1 MPKRSYTILGTG
13 ALGGYYGAR
22 LQQAGH
28 PVRYLLRGDYEHV
41 RDHGLRIESM
51 HGDFDLPHVEGYRDP
66 RDLPPSDVAVVAMK
80 TTQSEALADML
91 PGAVK
96 PDGVVLVLQNG
107 LCPERYVAGL
117 VGAER
122 VVGGLCFLC
131 SNRVGAGHFR
141 QVRFDH
147 IRLGEYHRPGMSAR
161 IQSIAEDFCTAS
173 VRTEAIA
180 DLSLARWQKLVWNVP
195 YNGLSAALD
204 ADTQQLMDHPDS
216 AALVQAMMH
225 EVAAAARASGGH
237 VIEPAFIETMLG
249 NTAKMGPYRPSMQ
262 VDRQMGRAMEV
273 EAIHGDPV
281 RAAVDAG
288 CGVPLMQSV
297 YRQLRFLEDRRSA
310 AAAAVDA

>member
-1 MPKRSYTILGTG
+1 MAKRSYTILGTG

-28 PVRYLLRGDYEHV
+28 TVRFLLRGDYEHV
-41 RDHGLRIESM
+41 RDHGLRIASM
-51 HGDFDLPHVEGYRDP
+51 HGDFELPEVEAFRDP
-66 RDLPPSDVAVVAMK
+66 TDLPPSDVAVVALK
-80 TTQSEALADML
+80 TTQSGALADML
-91 PGAVK
+91 PVAIKPGGA
-96 PDGVVLVLQNG
+96 VLVLQNG

-131 SNRVGAGHFR
+131 SNRVGPGHFR

-147 IRLGEYHRPGMSAR
+147 IRLGEYARPGMTER
-161 IQSIAEDFCTAS
+161 IAGIAADFCAAS
-173 VRTEAIA
+173 VQTEPVE

-195 YNGLSAALD
+195 YNGLSAVLD
-204 ADTQQLMDHPDS
+204 ADTERLMAHTDT
-216 AALVQAMMH
+216 AALVEKLMQ

-237 VIEPAFIETMLG
+237 TIGASFIEKMLS

-262 VDRQMGRAMEV
+262 VDRQMGRAMEA

-281 RAAVDAG
+281 RAAIAAG
-288 CGVPLMQSV
+288 CAVPVMQAV
-297 YRQLRFLEDRRSA
+297 YRQLRFLEDQREA
-310 AAAAVDA
+310 GAGPG